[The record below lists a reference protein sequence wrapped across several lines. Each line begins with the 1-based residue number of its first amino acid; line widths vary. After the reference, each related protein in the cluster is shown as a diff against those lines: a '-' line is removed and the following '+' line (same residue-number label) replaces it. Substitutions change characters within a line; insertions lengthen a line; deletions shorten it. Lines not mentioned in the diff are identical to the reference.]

1 MAMSG
6 ENIPL
11 AAAVVVV
18 LCSDEVLRLPAVS
31 GSGGC
36 CDGCSEAG
44 LGLMIR
50 PRVSR
55 PEDGLDVEGRFLQLY
70 ITIYVI

>member
-6 ENIPL
+6 ENMPL
-11 AAAVVVV
+11 AADVAAV
-18 LCSDEVLRLPAVS
+18 LFSEVLRLPAVS